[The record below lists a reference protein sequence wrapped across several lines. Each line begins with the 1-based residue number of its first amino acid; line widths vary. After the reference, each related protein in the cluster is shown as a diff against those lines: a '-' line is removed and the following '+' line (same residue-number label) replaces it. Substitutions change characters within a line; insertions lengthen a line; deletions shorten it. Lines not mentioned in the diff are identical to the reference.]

1 MQAGYRQYDKIGQ
14 VTFSRESHLM
24 SSKEDETF
32 SLEALKAGDRAEFAR
47 LVETYYELVY
57 RLAIKMLNDPQ
68 DAEDVLQETFFKAL
82 RGIQQFDG
90 RSSLSTWLYRIA
102 TNEALMALR
111 RRRPDIISTD
121 APLETEEGEQE
132 PLQIVDWCCLP
143 ESDLMSAEAQR
154 YLDEAIGRLSPN
166 LRAVF
171 VLRDLQ
177 GLSTQETAEVLNLSE
192 TAVKTRLS
200 RARLRLREELS
211 GYFGEKLARP
221 AEGKR
226 VE

>member
-1 MQAGYRQYDKIGQ
+1 LPEGANAISLIDQ
-14 VTFSRESHLM
+14 VTFLFELHLM

-82 RGIQQFDG
+82 RGIRQFDG

-102 TNEALMALR
+102 TNEALMTLR
-111 RRRPDIISTD
+111 RRRPDIVSTD
-121 APLETEEGEQE
+121 EPLENDEGEQE

-143 ESDLMSAEAQR
+143 ENDLMSAEAQR
-154 YLDEAIGRLSPN
+154 YLDEAIDRLSPN

-171 VLRDLQ
+171 VLRDIQ
-177 GLSTQETAEVLNLSE
+177 GLSTQDTAEVLNLSE

-200 RARLRLREELS
+200 RARLHLREDLS
-211 GYFGEKLARP
+211 GYFGEKLAR
-221 AEGKR
+221 AS
-226 VE
+226 